1 MPAEGWVMLL
11 RAIGSHRR
19 LMKEFTPNLSSF
31 LVTPDPMGHLFP
43 FPQTLDKVRG
53 IRLRL

>member
-43 FPQTLDKVRG
+43 FPQTLDKVRE